1 MEKKK
6 REPTELRM
14 EKEFLESWK
23 IRDFWALQAIMFER
37 KGKVWEE
44 LLGWLFIYLLKL
56 FWTIKGKENFFF
68 LSDFN
73 GRKNKDWELCVWH
86 SYELPEDFH
95 MRFEYKGT
103 TLSCVCSDQGHLEV
117 QNISRFPS
125 LLVLIPP
132 LSILYNLSPRILL
145 WVDNWSLLHIAS
157 AFAFLSVSSPKLVI
171 LLKYICKTMVSICTK
186 LPIWQRTESKILIRT
201 YEIQRDLHIDI

>member
-1 MEKKK
+1 
-6 REPTELRM
+6 
-14 EKEFLESWK
+14 
-23 IRDFWALQAIMFER
+23 
-37 KGKVWEE
+37 
-44 LLGWLFIYLLKL
+44 
-56 FWTIKGKENFFF
+56 
-68 LSDFN
+68 
-73 GRKNKDWELCVWH
+73 
-86 SYELPEDFH
+86 

-186 LPIWQRTESKILIRT
+186 LPI
-201 YEIQRDLHIDI
+201 